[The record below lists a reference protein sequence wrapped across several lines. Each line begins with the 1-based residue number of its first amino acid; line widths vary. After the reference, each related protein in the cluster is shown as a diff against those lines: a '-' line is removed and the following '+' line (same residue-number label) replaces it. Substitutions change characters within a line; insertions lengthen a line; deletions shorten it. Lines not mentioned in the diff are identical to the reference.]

1 MIMVSKIYK
10 NLLQTCLFLFL
21 TFFIFSE
28 MAAQPW
34 NKLLP
39 QEKLEQGTL
48 TLFDYQDAFNNYWE
62 PLNVENGYYE
72 VNGVK
77 QKAGGWKQF
86 KRWEW
91 YWEQRVDQKTGEF
104 PKTSA
109 KEAYEQYL
117 SINGVQSGSGNWTSM
132 GPSSTSGGYAGLGR
146 LNAIG
151 FHPTDANTFYV
162 GAAAGGIW
170 KTDNGGSTWTPL
182 SDTIPALGIS
192 DIEVTLDGANE
203 IIYIATGDRDH
214 SDTYSVGMLKSTDG
228 GLTWNET
235 GLTWTQS
242 QQRLI
247 NRTLIDTDAP
257 DTLYAA
263 TSIGLYQTIDG
274 GTNWS
279 LKYNTEFVDIEFQP
293 GNTAQLYG
301 STWDGKIYRSTN
313 YGDSWTQVYSVS
325 SGERTEIAVT
335 ADNDDVIYAIM
346 ANSSNGLQGIH
357 KSVDGGATFS
367 QVFNGNTTNLMGWD
381 CDGDDSGGQG
391 WYDLCIESDPNDED
405 VVFVGGVNTWG
416 STDGGSSWDISGH
429 WSGTCG
435 GQATTTHADKHFLAY
450 QNGTSTLF
458 ECNDGG
464 VYKTSNTGNS
474 WTHLGSG
481 LVISQMY
488 RFGTAQTTNDDVIT
502 GLQDNGTKALLSGSW
517 NDVIGGDGMD
527 CLIDYTDE
535 NVQYGSLYYG
545 RIYRTTNHWASDTR
559 IDDNGISE
567 SGAWVTPYCLDK
579 NDNETIYAGFQ
590 NVWKST
596 NRGNSWTKI
605 STWGNSSLRSIAGG
619 YDSDYIYAATYNT
632 IYSTTDG
639 GTSWT
644 NISSGL
650 PGSSITFIS
659 VSKDDPNTVW
669 VSLSGFNSDGVYET
683 TDGGSSWTNISS
695 GLPQLPVNCVTED
708 TSAPVQTL
716 YAGTDVGIYIKVDD
730 ANWSP
735 FFEGLPNVNV
745 TELEI
750 YYNSD
755 ESDSRIRAAT
765 FGRGLWESPLYTSIP
780 APVTDF
786 VADNTTPSTID
797 TVQFTDL
804 SVNTPSTWDWE
815 ITPDYATF
823 VDGTDSESQNPRVRF
838 DAPGFYTVS
847 LTTSNAAGSH
857 TETKVDYIE
866 ASGFAPETDFVADTT
881 ITLSTDPVAFTDL
894 SLNTPTSWDWDVD
907 PTTITYMEST
917 DENSQNPVIRFNE
930 AGFYSVTLTA
940 SNATGSDSETK
951 ENYIEVVDIL
961 SVVATAEPEEFCAG
975 DTTFLAAHPVGG
987 NGNYTYSWTS
997 NPIGFASDE
1006 QYPFAVPLFNTTYIV
1021 QVTDGVQENSG
1032 QVSVIVNELPEITL
1046 VDWPEEVCNEQEPP
1060 IQLTALPEDGTF
1072 FGTAVTPEG
1081 IFSPEVAPLGWNVI
1095 SYVYVDESGCQAV
1108 AQDSIFVDE
1117 CVGISENLA
1126 DNDQLVVYPNPNRG
1140 NLTIESKG
1148 LIQTV
1153 ELVNQLGVVI
1163 FKTEVNSHKFN
1174 INKKL
1179 DKGIYY
1185 LKVDL
1190 KTGNQVDQVN
1200 KKVMIR

>member
-1 MIMVSKIYK
+1 MISKIYQ
-10 NLLQTCLFLFL
+10 NLLKISLFFFL
-21 TFFIFSE
+21 TFFILSE
-28 MAAQPW
+28 TVAQPW

-39 QEKLEQGTL
+39 REKVEQGTL

-72 VNGVK
+72 VDGVK
-77 QKAGGWKQF
+77 HKAGGWKQF

-91 YWEQRVDQKTGEF
+91 YWEQRVDPKTGEF
-104 PKTSA
+104 PKISA

-117 SINGVQSGSGNWTSM
+117 SITENQSSSGNWTSM
-132 GPSSTSGGYAGLGR
+132 GPSTTSGGYAGLGR

-151 FHPTDANTFYV
+151 FHPTDASTFYV
-162 GAAAGGIW
+162 GAAGGGIW
-170 KTDNGGSTWTPL
+170 KTDDGGSTWVPL
-182 SDTIPALGIS
+182 SDTIPSLGIS
-192 DIEVTLDGANE
+192 DIEVTLDGGNE

-214 SDTYSVGMLKSTDG
+214 SDTYSVGVLKSTDG

-235 GLTWTQS
+235 GLDWTQN

-247 NRTLIDTDAP
+247 NRTLMDPNAT

-274 GTNWS
+274 GTTWS

-293 GNTAQLYG
+293 GNTAQIYG
-301 STWDGKIYRSTN
+301 STWNGKIYRSTN
-313 YGDSWTQVYSVS
+313 YGDSWTQVYNNG
-325 SGERTEIAVT
+325 GERTEIAVT
-335 ADNDDVIYAIM
+335 ADNDEVVYAIT

-357 KSVDGGATFS
+357 KSVDGGATFTQIFS
-367 QVFNGNTTNLMGWD
+367 GSTTNLMGWD
-381 CDGDDSGGQG
+381 CSGGDSGGQG

-405 VVFVGGVNTWG
+405 IVFIGGVNTWG
-416 STDGGSSWDISGH
+416 STDGGLSWDISTH
-429 WSGTCG
+429 WSGNCG
-435 GQATTTHADKHFLAY
+435 GQATTAHADKHFMAY
-450 QNGTSTLF
+450 QNGTSNLF

-464 VYKTSNTGNS
+464 VYKTSNGGSS

-488 RFGTAQTTNDDVIT
+488 RLGTAQTTDDDVIA

-517 NDVIGGDGMD
+517 DDVIGGDGMD
-527 CLIDYTDE
+527 CLIDYSDE
-535 NVQYGSLYYG
+535 NIQYGSLYYG
-545 RIYRTTNHWASDTR
+545 RIYRTTNHWLSDTR
-559 IDDNGISE
+559 IDDNGINE

-579 NDNETIYAGFQ
+579 NNHETIYAGFQ

-596 NRGNSWTKI
+596 NKGNSWTKI
-605 STWGNSSLRSIAGG
+605 STWGSSTLRSIASG
-619 YDSDYIYAATYNT
+619 YNSDYIYTATYNT

-639 GTSWT
+639 GSSWT

-669 VSLSGFNSDGVYET
+669 VSLSGFNSDGVYES
-683 TDGGSSWTNISS
+683 TDGGSSWSNISS

-750 YYNSD
+750 YYD
-755 ESDSRIRAAT
+755 AIEADSRIRAST

-786 VADNTTPSTID
+786 VADNTTPTTSD

-804 SVNTPSTWDWE
+804 TLNSPTSWDWV
-815 ITPDYATF
+815 ITPDYATY

-881 ITLSTDPVAFTDL
+881 LTLSTDPVSFTDL

-907 PTTITYMEST
+907 PATITYMEST
-917 DENSQNPVIRFNE
+917 DEFSQNPVIRFNE
-930 AGFYSVTLTA
+930 AGFYTITLTA

-951 ENYIEVVDIL
+951 EDYIEVVDVL
-961 SVVATAEPEEFCAG
+961 SVVATAVPEEFCAG
-975 DTTFLAAHPVGG
+975 DTTFLEAHPVGG
-987 NGNYTYSWTS
+987 NSNYTFSWSS
-997 NPIGFASDE
+997 NPIGFTSDE
-1006 QYPFAVPLFNTTYIV
+1006 QYPFAIPSVNTTYIV
-1021 QVTDGVQENSG
+1021 QVADGSQEAND
-1032 QVSVIVNELPEITL
+1032 QVSVIVNEVPEITL
-1046 VDWPEEVCNEQEPP
+1046 IDWPEQVCNELEPP
-1060 IQLTALPEDGTF
+1060 IELTASPEGGTF
-1072 FGTAVTPEG
+1072 SGDAVTPEG
-1081 IFSPEVAPLGWNVI
+1081 IFSPEEAPLGWNVI
-1095 SYVYVDESGCQAV
+1095 TYFYENSFGCFAT

-1117 CVGISENLA
+1117 CVGLSEKLLSKNNL
-1126 DNDQLVVYPNPNRG
+1126 VIYPNPNQG
-1140 NLTIESKG
+1140 EFTVESNS
-1148 LIQTV
+1148 LIQSL
-1153 ELVNQLGVVI
+1153 ELVNQLGVVVL
-1163 FKTEVNSHKFN
+1163 KLDVNNYSVQLS
-1174 INKKL
+1174 KKL

-1185 LKVDL
+1185 LKAEL
-1190 KTGNQVDQVN
+1190 KSANSVKQVN